1 LLGGRL
7 PSRLK
12 LEITSLES
20 RVHFTIPWTSGLIHC
35 SAVGYF

>member
-20 RVHFTIPWTSGLIHC
+20 RVHFTIPSTSGLIHC